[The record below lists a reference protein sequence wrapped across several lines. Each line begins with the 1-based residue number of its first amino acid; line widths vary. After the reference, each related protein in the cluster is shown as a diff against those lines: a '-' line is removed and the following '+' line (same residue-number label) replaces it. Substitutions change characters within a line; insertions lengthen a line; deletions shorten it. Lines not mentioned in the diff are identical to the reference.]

1 VIKKA
6 WRWIR
11 QRLEGQLA
19 RHRERAWHRRPR
31 FHPARLND
39 LRRTAQ
45 LVQIFGSDARLTL
58 FKERVSAYQEKP
70 SLENYL
76 RLRRDIPDAEIDV
89 ALFGGLDPL
98 FALAEELV
106 KHGID
111 PILVA
116 GALDASEPAID
127 ELSLRLMECLVAR
140 GKLSDTGPG
149 HIEQR
154 RNAIS
159 DTLINYLI
167 VIMLEAMEWNES
179 NPIVVPSS
187 LIVLIRDR
195 LCGEFPDL
203 RKTYLSREARD
214 RAALLVAN
222 RFRPDETL
230 SVRKLAALA
239 GTSRGTAAR
248 WLADPEF
255 QHHVTLCRKI
265 LAGEGL

>member
-1 VIKKA
+1 M
-6 WRWIR
+6 
-11 QRLEGQLA
+11 
-19 RHRERAWHRRPR
+19 
-31 FHPARLND
+31 
-39 LRRTAQ
+39 
-45 LVQIFGSDARLTL
+45 QIFGSDARLTL
-58 FKERVSAYQEKP
+58 FKERVSAYQEKR
-70 SLENYL
+70 SFENYL

-89 ALFGGLDPL
+89 ALSRTRPL

-167 VIMLEAMEWNES
+167 VIMLEAME
-179 NPIVVPSS
+179 
-187 LIVLIRDR
+187 
-195 LCGEFPDL
+195 
-203 RKTYLSREARD
+203 
-214 RAALLVAN
+214 
-222 RFRPDETL
+222 
-230 SVRKLAALA
+230 
-239 GTSRGTAAR
+239 
-248 WLADPEF
+248 
-255 QHHVTLCRKI
+255 
-265 LAGEGL
+265 